1 MNRYIVKATVQIVT
15 FSVLTVLGS
24 FAIFRLFDYFQPD
37 VNTVIFAGAALVIGY
52 TFYNL
57 VKIQASILESR
68 DRLKNR
74 E

>member
-1 MNRYIVKATVQIVT
+1 MNKYIVRATAQLLA
-15 FSVLTVLGS
+15 FSLLTMLGS
-24 FAIFRLFDYFQPD
+24 FLILRTLEYFQPSFE
-37 VNTVIFAGAALVIGY
+37 TMIGVIVSIVGAY

-57 VKIQASILESR
+57 IQIQASILESR